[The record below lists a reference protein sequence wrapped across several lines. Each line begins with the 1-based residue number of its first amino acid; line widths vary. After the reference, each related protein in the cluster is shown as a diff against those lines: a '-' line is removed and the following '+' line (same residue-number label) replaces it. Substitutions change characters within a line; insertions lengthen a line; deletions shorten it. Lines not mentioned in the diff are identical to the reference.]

1 MDLQSSMTLIP
12 IQEISL
18 SFSCSIMYRSLY
30 LHPKALMSDSLSKH
44 PSSIEDYKTNNI
56 PTIVQHPLDLDLW
69 SD

>member
-1 MDLQSSMTLIP
+1 MDLQSSMTLSP

-18 SFSCSIMYRSLY
+18 SFSRSIIYISLY
-30 LHPKALMSDSLSKH
+30 LHPKALMSDSLSKN

-56 PTIVQHPLDLDLW
+56 PTIVRHPLDVDLW